1 MRSKR
6 LACAVALLALTA
18 TAAVARADSPPPAKR
33 PDALRQPLT
42 DGCQRNP
49 AGLLTFTS
57 PEWVY
62 VNGDPT
68 VRAVEG
74 TATGS
79 HAAGEDLPQN
89 HAWYDFDSNVEPDP
103 KYGNFLAGD
112 PNPPNGN
119 PNGNFGGDPGA
130 EDKGKLH
137 VEWESGTFPMYSWFT
152 EGDRVKLYGSWI
164 WDCGHWGPGF
174 TDKDYFLPGQDP
186 LASSD
191 IRGEQT
197 EFHPMRFVEVTR
209 ANPNRGPVPE
219 TQADTFAST
228 DGTGAFGEA
237 ECAIKPG
244 NGPLPGSLGYP
255 PNWTACVR
263 TTHHQTLDDDYSF
276 SVPAPPKP
284 SSHAQLRYRVVK
296 MANGKAPDE
305 QVQVTDDGIRVTVP
319 FKSFGSASDDL
330 RYGKSFFVGWEG
342 DDRPAAHL
350 QLEPLDVKVIH
361 SLDPN
366 QDPADPAASLPPGE
380 YNLYFDANGTWRL
393 LNDWAPGLGSVF
405 DGQTVAFNGQK
416 ADFFVSPGK
425 GVRVFTR
432 SRECDLPTVNPCPS
446 TPEVSSG
453 NDNPG
458 DVTQEFDSADA
469 AVGVHTA
476 KTDNYEFRYRITRL
490 PDEGA
495 AAGSC
500 SFDTYAP
507 LSAFRG
513 RSAHIS
519 RKRLEVEGL
528 KLRGR
533 TSDRKCKGVKGKV
546 KRVRVAVAL
555 RTGKKCR
562 FLRKNH
568 KLGSKAADCNRQ
580 RTYLRAAGTTN
591 WSFRVKGALP
601 KGHYTAFVRATDA
614 VGNTEL
620 RNLRRNRIRFRV
632 GF

>member
-1 MRSKR
+1 VRRER
-6 LACAVALLALTA
+6 LAVAAALLALA
-18 TAAVARADSPPPAKR
+18 APAAVARADGPPPRPR
-33 PDALRQPLT
+33 PDALQQPLT

-62 VNGDPT
+62 VYRDPT
-68 VRAVEG
+68 VRVMEG

-79 HAAGEDLPQN
+79 SPAGEDLPQN
-89 HAWYDFDSNVEPDP
+89 HAWYDFDSNVKPDP
-103 KYGNFLAGD
+103 QYDYLLGGD
-112 PNPPNGN
+112 PNANP

-137 VEWESGTFPMYSWFT
+137 VEWESGTFPTYSWFT
-152 EGDRVKLYGSWI
+152 EGDRVKLWGSWI

-186 LASSD
+186 LASSN

-197 EFHPMRFVEVTR
+197 EFHPMHFVEVTR
-209 ANPNRGPVPE
+209 ANPNRGVVPE

-228 DGTGAFGEA
+228 DGTAAYGEA
-237 ECAIKPG
+237 ECTLKST
-244 NGPLPGSLGYP
+244 PLPSSAGYGP
-255 PNWTACVR
+255 DWTACIR
-263 TTHHQTLDDDYSF
+263 TTHHQPLDDNYTF
-276 SVPAPPKP
+276 FVPAPKKP
-284 SSHAQLRYRVVK
+284 SRKAKLRYRVVK
-296 MANGKAPDE
+296 MVDGKAPEE
-305 QVQVTDDGIRVTVP
+305 QVQPTATGIRVTVP
-319 FKSFGSASDDL
+319 FKGFGSASDDL
-330 RYGKSFFVGWEG
+330 RYGKSFFVGWERDG
-342 DDRPAAHL
+342 RQAAHL
-350 QLEPLDVKVIH
+350 QIEPLDVKIIH

-366 QDPADPAASLPPGE
+366 SDPTDPATSLPPGE

-393 LNDWAPGLGSVF
+393 LNDWAPELGRVL
-405 DGQTVAFNGQK
+405 DGQMVRFSGQK
-416 ADFFVSPGK
+416 DDFYVQPGG
-425 GVRVFTR
+425 GVRVFIR
-432 SRECDLPTVNPCPS
+432 SRECDLPTVSPCPD

-453 NDNPG
+453 NDGPG
-458 DVTQEFDSADA
+458 DVTQKFASADA
-469 AVGVHTA
+469 AVGEHVA
-476 KTDNYEFRYRITRL
+476 KTANYEFRYRIIRL
-490 PDEGA
+490 PGGPCA
-495 AAGSC
+495 
-500 SFDTYAP
+500 FDADTP
-507 LSAFRG
+507 LSHFRG

-519 RKRLEVEGL
+519 RTRLRVKGL

-546 KRVRVAVAL
+546 KRVNVAVAL

-562 FLRKNH
+562 FLQKNH
-568 KLGSKAADCNRQ
+568 KLGSKAFDCNRQ
-580 RTYLRAAGTTN
+580 RTYQRAAGTTK

-601 KGHYTAFVRATDA
+601 KGHYTAFVRATDS